1 MTACYRA
8 FIIKFM
14 NPKEKAQELYAK
26 FQCHSESFHE
36 EEHTKGCVHIAIDE
50 IISALNITTGHCT
63 LRKLDQQ
70 EVEMDISYW
79 ESVRSALNAL

>member
-8 FIIKFM
+8 FIIKNM
-14 NPKEKAQELYAK
+14 TPKEKAQELYDA
-26 FQCHSESFHE
+26 FQQHSESFHE
-36 EEHTKGCVHIAIDE
+36 EEHTKECVKIAIFE
-50 IISALNITTGHCT
+50 IINSIKITTGHCT